1 MSGDDQIAIS
11 VENGVTVVRLGTD
24 FASIYES
31 DLARLDGIREL
42 ADTATPARVV
52 IDLSQTRYFGSAFIG
67 FLMATAGRLKDRG
80 NGQFGISG
88 VQSFATMALEATKAD
103 TLLSLFDSVD
113 EAVASLRPTD

>member
-80 NGQFGISG
+80 DGQLGISG

-103 TLLSLFDSVD
+103 TLLGLFDSVD

>member
-1 MSGDDQIAIS
+1 MDDDDQIVIS
-11 VENGVTVVRLGTD
+11 VDNGVTVVRLGTD

-52 IDLSQTRYFGSAFIG
+52 IDLSHTRYFGSAFIG

-80 NGQFGISG
+80 NGQLGISG
-88 VQSFATMALEATKAD
+88 VQSFATMALEATKAN
-103 TLLSLFDSVD
+103 TLLGLFESVD
-113 EAVASLRPTD
+113 DAVAALRPTD

>member
-1 MSGDDQIAIS
+1 MDDDNQIVIS
-11 VENGVTVVRLGTD
+11 VDNGVTVVRLGTD

-80 NGQFGISG
+80 NGQLGISG
-88 VQSFATMALEATKAD
+88 VQSFAAMALEATKAD
-103 TLLSLFDSVD
+103 TLLGLFDSVD
-113 EAVASLRPTD
+113 EAVAALRATD